1 MGFAARIADETA
13 HHYDELRQ
21 RRMPWP
27 LVWLMASRFH
37 RDLSYSVIQDEQFK
51 AVVANLLNPKHA
63 DEEAAR

>member
-1 MGFAARIADETA
+1 MSFAARLADETA

-21 RRMPWP
+21 RRLPWP

-51 AVVANLLNPKHA
+51 AVVANVLNPTHA
-63 DEEAAR
+63 VEED

>member
-1 MGFAARIADETA
+1 MSFATRIADETA

-21 RRMPWP
+21 RRLPWP

-51 AVVANLLNPKHA
+51 AVVATVLNPMHA
-63 DEEAAR
+63 DQED